1 MDTTTCPECGAPAE
15 VTDRFVLES
24 TDGPIE
30 HAKIRC
36 DRGHWFL
43 LPVAS
48 LDRSERAVSVEPS
61 TESRRPAGAGAH
73 RSGPAAAQ

>member
-1 MDTTTCPECGAPAE
+1 MDMTNCPECGALAE
-15 VTDRFVLES
+15 VEWRDVMES

-36 DRGHWFL
+36 VQRHWFM

-48 LDRSERAVSVEPS
+48 LERSRQPVDTQRSTVAAPAVRVAA
-61 TESRRPAGAGAH
+61 TRSR
-73 RSGPAAAQ
+73 